1 MIRTLIAM
9 PYEIARLPLVIV
21 DNSLTRRLPE
31 TSVARM
37 TLDRTIGSADKLAGT
52 LIGDRV
58 LAKRGTDRIDHAEKV
73 RTAARL
79 EQEAEQKREQ
89 AKERAVSGL
98 DEADVAEARG
108 KHQAKAAATRTASA
122 KQAAAD
128 KRAEERVSVVEQ
140 RKERVETAA
149 QSKKRAAQQRA
160 QAELETARETRV
172 SAAETRQDAERLDDL
187 VEAKKASRKDN

>member
-37 TLDRTIGSADKLAGT
+37 TLDRTIGSADKLAGA

-58 LAKRGTDRIDHAEKV
+58 LAKRGSDRIGHAEKV

-79 EQEAEQKREQ
+79 EQEAAQKRQQ
-89 AKERAVSGL
+89 AEERAVAGL

-108 KHQAKAAATRTASA
+108 RQQAKAAAARTASA

-128 KRAEERVSVVEQ
+128 QRAEERLSVVEQ
-140 RKERVETAA
+140 RKKRVETAA
-149 QSKKRAAQQRA
+149 QAKKRAAQQRA
-160 QAELETARETRV
+160 RAELEEARETRE
-172 SAAETRQDAERLDDL
+172 SAAEARQDAERLDDL
-187 VEAKKASRKDN
+187 VEAKKAARKES